1 MADSVDV
8 KSHSSCS
15 IYEEVYMNCCFYM
28 FQSIQYLIGAY
39 IGFVYF
45 VSLPAYLERLSNVLA
60 SFKVTALWDI

>member
-1 MADSVDV
+1 MADSVDA

-28 FQSIQYLIGAY
+28 FQYSVMIGAY

-60 SFKVTALWDI
+60 SFKVIALWDI